1 MLADNKV
8 MRKESLFVIN
18 WDDEID
24 GSKSFSNFL
33 TSAKLKDKYDA
44 MSQRILSEKNILMTK
59 LKTISQS
66 TKCEVELQE
75 VFSERKE
82 DIYSLY

>member
-1 MLADNKV
+1 MHTKLEPKFSLLADNKV

-44 MSQRILSEKNILMTK
+44 MSQRIVSEKNILMTK

-66 TKCEVELQE
+66 TKCEVEL
-75 VFSERKE
+75 
-82 DIYSLY
+82 